1 MNQMDKEDVLQ
12 KFQHQMF
19 HLLQAQHHNAH
30 SAKSQT
36 DKEDACQNL
45 LQVQFHAQLDIWVTE
60 METAL
65 LFHQVFQ
72 LFQQIPQV
80 PAHAK
85 ELLMNYKL
93 KSML

>member
-1 MNQMDKEDVLQ
+1 MELEIAFPLLFTLVVLLVMNQMDKEDVLQ

-45 LQVQFHAQLDIWVTE
+45 LQVQFHAQLDI
-60 METAL
+60 
-65 LFHQVFQ
+65 
-72 LFQQIPQV
+72 
-80 PAHAK
+80 
-85 ELLMNYKL
+85 
-93 KSML
+93 